1 MKLQTKIDKGKYV
14 LELKEVPR
22 QLRFNDA
29 LHKKEFQDTMTMGE
43 IREYVTAHN
52 TKRLDIINA
61 NSKEREQM
69 IHKFKDDMAKEVE
82 RQLKIKGDKAV
93 KIANKVYNEN
103 QGSSHQEL
111 LNALNRELTYLNKL
125 MN

>member
-22 QLRFNDA
+22 QLRINDA
-29 LHKKEFQDTMTMGE
+29 LHKKEFQDTMTVEE
-43 IREYVTAHN
+43 IREYVTTHN

-69 IHKFKDDMAKEVE
+69 VHKFKDDMAKEVE

>member
-1 MKLQTKIDKGKYV
+1 MKLQTKIDKGKYE
-14 LELKEVPR
+14 LDLKEVPR
-22 QLRFNDA
+22 QLRINDA
-29 LHKKEFQDTMTMGE
+29 LHKKEFQDTMTVGE
-43 IREYVTAHN
+43 IREYVTTHN

-69 IHKFKDDMAKEVE
+69 VHKFKDDMAKEVE
-82 RQLKIKGDKAV
+82 RQLKIKWAKAV
-93 KIANKVYNEN
+93 RIANKVYNEN

>member
-1 MKLQTKIDKGKYV
+1 MKLQTKIDKGKYE
-14 LELKEVPR
+14 LDLKEVPR
-22 QLRFNDA
+22 QLRINDA
-29 LHKKEFQDTMTMGE
+29 LHKKEFQDTMTVEE
-43 IREYVTAHN
+43 IREYVTTHN

-69 IHKFKDDMAKEVE
+69 VHKFKDDMAKEVE

-93 KIANKVYNEN
+93 RIANKVYNEN

>member
-22 QLRFNDA
+22 QLRINDA
-29 LHKKEFQDTMTMGE
+29 LHNKEFQDTMTEEE

-52 TKRLDIINA
+52 TKRLDIIKA

-69 IHKFKDDMAKEVE
+69 VHKFKDDMAKEVE
-82 RQLKIKGDKAV
+82 RQLKIKGAKAV
-93 KIANKVYNEN
+93 RIANKVYNEN

>member
-14 LELKEVPR
+14 LDLKEVPR

-29 LHKKEFQDTMTMGE
+29 LHKKEFQDTMTVGE
-43 IREYVTAHN
+43 IREYVTTHN

-69 IHKFKDDMAKEVE
+69 VHKFKDDMAKEVE

-103 QGSSHQEL
+103 QGSSYQEL
-111 LNALNRELTYLNKL
+111 LNALNLELTYLNKL